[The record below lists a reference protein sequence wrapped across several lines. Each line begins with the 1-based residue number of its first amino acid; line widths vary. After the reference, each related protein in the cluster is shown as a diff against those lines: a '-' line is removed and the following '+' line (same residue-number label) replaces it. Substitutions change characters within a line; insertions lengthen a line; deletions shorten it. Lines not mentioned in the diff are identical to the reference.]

1 MLNGQFGITLFW
13 MSTLTIKLP
22 PEQRVWL
29 EKQARQLKRSKSQII
44 RDLIAERRSNG
55 KETVGEALADLC
67 GCLKGS
73 RDLSTRS
80 LKGYGRS

>member
-1 MLNGQFGITLFW
+1 